1 MKRILLC
8 CCLLLVAAG
17 LFATSLVPY
26 RIGYPDNCKII
37 SDDTGVKMVGKEVDS
52 GIYFK
57 VDTYVLDGLKGQYRE
72 VTFTAGV
79 SDEYKAE
86 RNLSLLHFRKVDG
99 NGFLEGYDKENIRTV
114 LESQAVKINED
125 RNIISMGFNTP
136 AMFKVVKELAPGS
149 EPEITILSLF
159 PKNNYNNNFG
169 RPFDLGVVVI
179 PYSKVVE
186 MEQEQ
191 TSRLYAPWIS
201 NQIAVTDGRGIEYR
215 SYAITTGDN
224 TFRAGVRNL
233 TTTSRRYSMS
243 LEIDTDCD
251 GLQLV
256 ASDKESVTTSSSEI
270 NNRFTLR
277 YNGYQTGTAVL
288 TLKIVDE
295 TEGILYTYSKEYVV
309 EPTQNRDFLT
319 LSDIQA
325 ATNGNTK
332 LGALANTNVYLDAS
346 LEAISV
352 EDRCTNVL
360 VQVFDSAGN
369 RMLSS
374 KVGLGTGSKSL
385 KGTLSDGWGSTN
397 AFSRLNSSLDFT
409 PSQAGT
415 YTVYVYAFDD
425 SGFLLGKWNT
435 RISVQ

>member
-1 MKRILLC
+1 MEVVYFLYFLKR
-8 CCLLLVAAG
+8 G
-17 LFATSLVPY
+17 DPDELF
-26 RIGYPDNCKII
+26 
-37 SDDTGVKMVGKEVDS
+37 
-52 GIYFK
+52 
-57 VDTYVLDGLKGQYRE
+57 KG
-72 VTFTAGV
+72 T
-79 SDEYKAE
+79 
-86 RNLSLLHFRKVDG
+86 DG
-99 NGFLEGYDKENIRTV
+99 NFQK
-114 LESQAVKINED
+114 
-125 RNIISMGFNTP
+125 
-136 AMFKVVKELAPGS
+136 
-149 EPEITILSLF
+149 
-159 PKNNYNNNFG
+159 
-169 RPFDLGVVVI
+169 
-179 PYSKVVE
+179 
-186 MEQEQ
+186 
-191 TSRLYAPWIS
+191 LYAPTVRDRHIS
-201 NQIAVTDGRGIEYR
+201 DVHPDKPALQVRQCHTGVHFLFVMIQPQLDAVRDFVEVTKFDLFYDVRG
-215 SYAITTGDN
+215 
-224 TFRAGVRNL
+224 NL
-233 TTTSRRYSMS
+233 FNYTHKSD
-243 LEIDTDCD
+243 L
-251 GLQLV
+251 LV
-256 ASDKESVTTSSSEI
+256 FPLYHIYTARQTCRQRMNYK
-270 NNRFTLR
+270 FTLR

-325 ATNGNTK
+325 VTNGNTK

-352 EDRCTNVL
+352 ENRCTNVL

-374 KVGLGTGSKSL
+374 KVGLGTSSKSL

>member
-1 MKRILLC
+1 M
-8 CCLLLVAAG
+8 
-17 LFATSLVPY
+17 
-26 RIGYPDNCKII
+26 N
-37 SDDTGVKMVGKEVDS
+37 
-52 GIYFK
+52 
-57 VDTYVLDGLKGQYRE
+57 
-72 VTFTAGV
+72 
-79 SDEYKAE
+79 YK
-86 RNLSLLHFRKVDG
+86 
-99 NGFLEGYDKENIRTV
+99 
-114 LESQAVKINED
+114 
-125 RNIISMGFNTP
+125 
-136 AMFKVVKELAPGS
+136 
-149 EPEITILSLF
+149 
-159 PKNNYNNNFG
+159 
-169 RPFDLGVVVI
+169 
-179 PYSKVVE
+179 
-186 MEQEQ
+186 
-191 TSRLYAPWIS
+191 
-201 NQIAVTDGRGIEYR
+201 
-215 SYAITTGDN
+215 
-224 TFRAGVRNL
+224 
-233 TTTSRRYSMS
+233 
-243 LEIDTDCD
+243 
-251 GLQLV
+251 
-256 ASDKESVTTSSSEI
+256 
-270 NNRFTLR
+270 FTLR

-332 LGALANTNVYLDAS
+332 LGALANINVYLDAS